1 MAVNYEELGR
11 ENRRNKK
18 LNVEGEIAI
27 NKVKQIVAGLK
38 KMREDIDT
46 LKSDLEKR
54 QEQILKSI
62 KSTIYNQIAEMLPE
76 DTNKRVVYD
85 DDDMI
90 TASPASSV
98 SDS

>member
-1 MAVNYEELGR
+1 MNYEELGR

>member
-62 KSTIYNQIAEMLPE
+62 KHTIYQQIAEMLPE
-76 DTNKRVVYD
+76 DNNKRVVYD

-98 SDS
+98 SD

>member
-1 MAVNYEELGR
+1 VAVNYEELGR

-62 KSTIYNQIAEMLPE
+62 KHTIYQQIAEMLPE
-76 DTNKRVVYD
+76 DNNKRVVYD

-98 SDS
+98 SD